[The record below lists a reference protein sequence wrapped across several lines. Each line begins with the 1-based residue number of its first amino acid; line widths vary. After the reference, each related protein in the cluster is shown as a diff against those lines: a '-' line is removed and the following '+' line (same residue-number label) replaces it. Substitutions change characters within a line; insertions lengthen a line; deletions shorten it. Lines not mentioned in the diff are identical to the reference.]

1 MSIFTYQGRDQQGR
15 LVNGQVEADTEDDVA
30 SHLIGANIIPVEINA
45 QKEKLKTNNTITLK
59 HLTTPKVNLLD
70 LIFFSRQMYTLI
82 RSGVPILEAMQ
93 GLRESTPSE
102 QLAYIIGELRDGLD
116 SGEELSTA
124 MRHHPE
130 VFTSLYVSIVEI
142 GETSG
147 TLPESF
153 LKLVNYLELERETR
167 ERVKSAMRYPVLVV
181 GAIAAA
187 LLVINIFVIPKFA
200 QVFDKFGAD
209 LPLPTKILI
218 ATSNFTVT
226 YWYVF
231 VAFIIALPFIIRA
244 YLAKESGRLRWDR
257 IKLKLPIIGGIL
269 YRATMGR
276 FALAMAICVK
286 SGVPWGQ
293 AMAVVSN
300 AVDNAYAKNHV
311 LKMREEVEKGITIT
325 QAATASNLFP
335 TIVLQMIRV
344 GEQTGSLDKLLA
356 EVAEYYEREVEY
368 QIKNLSAS
376 VEPILLAFVGVMVL
390 VLALGVFLPM
400 WDLASVAM
408 RR

>member
-1 MSIFTYQGRDQQGR
+1 MSIFVYQGRDQQGK
-15 LVNGQVEADTEDDVA
+15 LVNGQIEADTEDDA
-30 SHLIGANIIPVEINA
+30 ANHLIGINIIPVTISA
-45 QKEKLKTNNTITLK
+45 QKENAKSKKTLSLKGLLK
-59 HLTTPKVNLLD
+59 KKVDLLD
-70 LIFFSRQMYTLI
+70 LIFFSRQMYTLM
-82 RSGVPILEAMQ
+82 RSGVPILEALQ

-130 VFTSLYVSIVEI
+130 VFTSLYISIVEV

-167 ERVKSAMRYPVLVV
+167 ERVKSAMRYPVIVV
-181 GAIAAA
+181 CAIVAAM
-187 LLVINIFVIPKFA
+187 LIINIFVIPKFA
-200 QVFDKFGAD
+200 EVFDKFGAD

-231 VAFIIALPFIIRA
+231 VAFIIALPFIIHA
-244 YLAKESGRLRWDR
+244 YLAKESGRLKWDR
-257 IKLKLPIIGGIL
+257 MKLKLPVIGGIL

-293 AMAVVSN
+293 AMTVVSN
-300 AVDNAYAKNHV
+300 AVDNANVKNHV
-311 LKMREEVEKGITIT
+311 LKMREDVEKGITIT
-325 QAATASNLFP
+325 HAATVSNLFP

-344 GEQTGSLDKLLA
+344 GEQTGSLDNLLA

-376 VEPILLAFVGVMVL
+376 VEPILLTFVGVMVL
-390 VLALGVFLPM
+390 ILALGVFLPM
-400 WDLASVAM
+400 WDLAGAAM
-408 RR
+408 KR